1 MLKLLNKKPLF
12 GETPSNPTVYSSHMN
27 VLERLGQ
34 ALSKNGIKS
43 PILRHEEVLLRMFEG
58 SKPSATKKRREVKR
72 KPVAVSKNAT
82 VKDNIALIGR
92 KSNFQKKVVREYL
105 SPLQAHPFSRHQ
117 IKNDF
122 DADKATRMNKWAKK
136 IAKSKNSQTLL
147 FGSSQQFIGD
157 MLAALVSCSPK
168 DVMANSE
175 EIVRSFPNY
184 TMSEV
189 PRIPNFNANPQLF
202 EEYIGL
208 LSHTTFLYK
217 NSSSTNGIVP
227 KILRNLM
234 HPANIKTLYLRT
246 TRNYNDMMYYFSE
259 KFDFATCRELLV
271 QMKIEGVSPNTVTY
285 NLMLRAVLKNSHIR
299 KTKLPDN
306 EVLYYL
312 RNMGKMGVKA
322 DSITWTTCYNFL
334 KEDISRTIFIEQ
346 MQERNIPITEDF
358 VYTVLRNGTYKSNEC
373 LKFLTNNTVPL
384 VSKLFRLC
392 IERLI
397 KENRINIAWV
407 FLDYTL
413 KKKSRDFTVG
423 AKILNVFLRA
433 FAENGRLDMAIMT
446 FNTCTQDYGI
456 KPDTH
461 SFEMLFKALT
471 KNGYTKHF
479 PTLLQYLKNLR
490 ISFGLGNR
498 TNFWLLKASSISKF
512 NLNQKKTVSHDK
524 VKKAESL
531 LKDLKWGYTS
541 SGFTDKPWKENGPK
555 LKKIYRYLGC
565 IPMPLKDLQRS
576 STVGR
581 NTAHISA
588 KKAKYRSRI
597 RYIALQNAMLKRIPY
612 SKDWYGALKRELQ
625 ERHVSVRVIP

>member
-1 MLKLLNKKPLF
+1 
-12 GETPSNPTVYSSHMN
+12 MN
-27 VLERLGQ
+27 VLERLGH
-34 ALSKNGIKS
+34 ALSKNGVNS
-43 PILRHEEVLLRMFEG
+43 PILRHEDILLRIFE
-58 SKPSATKKRREVKR
+58 SPKPLPTKPSPIKRRREVKNR
-72 KPVAVSKNAT
+72 SVTVSKDVI
-82 VKDNIALIGR
+82 VKENITLIGR
-92 KSNFQKKVVREYL
+92 KSNFQKKVVKEYL

-117 IKNDF
+117 IKNDY
-122 DADKATRMNKWAKK
+122 DADKASRMNKWAKK

-168 DVMANSE
+168 DVTANSE
-175 EIVRSFPNY
+175 GIVRSFPSY
-184 TMSEV
+184 TMKEV
-189 PRIPNFNANPQLF
+189 PRIPNFNANPQNF
-202 EEYIGL
+202 EDYIGL

-234 HPANIKTLYLRT
+234 HPANIKTLHLRT
-246 TRNYNDMMYYFSE
+246 TRNYNDMIYYFSE

-271 QMKIEGVSPNTVTY
+271 QMNIEGVSPNTVTY
-285 NLMLRAVLKNSHIR
+285 NLILRGVLKNSHIR

-312 RNMGKMGVKA
+312 RNMRKLGITA

-334 KEDISRTIFIEQ
+334 KEDISRMIFIEQ

-373 LKFLTNNTVPL
+373 LKFLTKNTVPL
-384 VSKLFRLC
+384 VSKLFKLC

-397 KENRINIAWV
+397 KENRINVAWI

-413 KKKSRDFTVG
+413 KKNSRNFTIG
-423 AKILNVFLRA
+423 AESFNVFLRA

-471 KNGYTKHF
+471 INGYTKHF
-479 PTLLQYLKNLR
+479 PILLQYLKNLR

-498 TNFWLLKASSISKF
+498 TNFWLVKANSISKF
-512 NLNQKKTVSHDK
+512 NLNQKKTVSDNK
-524 VKKAESL
+524 VKKAETL
-531 LKDLKWGYTS
+531 LKDLKWSYTS

-555 LKKIYRYLGC
+555 LKKMCRYLGC

-588 KKAKYRSRI
+588 KKVKYRKRI
-597 RYIALQNAMLKRIPY
+597 RYIAIQNAMLKRIPY
-612 SKDWYGALKRELQ
+612 SKDWYNALKRELQ
-625 ERHVSVRVIP
+625 ERDVSGKDNNITNS